1 MTVGSDCLVC
11 INNSLVFGKLKA
23 VYQYTVVVDLYG
35 ETEYKRQAV
44 AKNHV
49 VSIVS
54 PEALDAIKTYRFG
67 RGEQGNENEISS

>member
-11 INNSLVFGKLKA
+11 INHSLVLAKLKA

-35 ETEYKRQAV
+35 EAEYKRQAV

-49 VSIVS
+49 ISIVS
-54 PEALDAIKTYRFG
+54 SEALDAIKTHQFG
-67 RGEQGNENEISS
+67 GDDSIATNHNYL

>member
-35 ETEYKRQAV
+35 ETEHKRQAV

-49 VSIVS
+49 ISYVTT
-54 PEALDAIKTYRFG
+54 EALEAIRFNQF
-67 RGEQGNENEISS
+67 ESQSYEN